1 MLARLAKPVASICAL
16 AGACW
21 LLVPH
26 GFPQYDAEYA
36 LVWGDQLAHGT
47 DPDYGAPIP
56 PTPHPLADVW
66 GALVSPLG
74 TGAETVTV
82 ILAYLALGA
91 VGYLVFRLG
100 ALWFD
105 PWIGAVAAAVVL
117 TREPLLSDGVRA
129 YVDIP
134 YLALV
139 LAALAI
145 ESRRRRAGA
154 PVLALLALAGLLRPE
169 AWLFSAA
176 YLAYLALEPASGRGR
191 FTLRRRPELRRDE
204 LIGLAALAASAPLA
218 WGAFDWITAGD
229 PLYSFTGTRDTVETL
244 GRETGAV
251 DLVVY
256 GPRRLGEVL
265 REPGL
270 LGAAGGVVLGLAF
283 LRRRSLLGVAAAA
296 LAAAA
301 FALLAIA
308 GLAIIPRYLLLT
320 AAILAVFCGLGL
332 LGWRQLPQEHPLRR
346 RWQGF
351 AALTALVFVALVPH
365 QAELISDLRDSIA
378 AQDRIGDDLG
388 DLADEGAFAA
398 GCGPISVPNHR
409 LVPILA
415 LALERTPSDIISS
428 SEQQQPRRGYFV
440 APANREVADDFV
452 LDPNDPRRLITA
464 VPAGFELTA
473 RNRSWRL
480 YARC

>member
-1 MLARLAKPVASICAL
+1 MLARLVKPVASICVL

-26 GFPQYDAEYA
+26 GFPQYDTEYA

-47 DPDYGAPIP
+47 DPDYGSPIP
-56 PTPHPLADVW
+56 PTPHPLADLW

-100 ALWFD
+100 ELWFD

-139 LAALAI
+139 LAALVL
-145 ESRRRRAGA
+145 ESRRRRAGG

-176 YLAYLALEPASGRGR
+176 YLAYLALEREPERGR
-191 FTLRRRPELRRDE
+191 FALRRRPERGRDE
-204 LIGLAALAASAPLA
+204 LLGLAALAASAPLA
-218 WGAFDWITAGD
+218 WGIFDWITAGD
-229 PLYSFTGTRDTVETL
+229 PLYSFTGTRETVETL
-244 GRETGAV
+244 DRETGAV

-270 LGAAGGVVLGLAF
+270 LGAAGGLLLGLAF
-283 LRRRSLLGVAAAA
+283 LRGRSLLGAAASV

-301 FALLAIA
+301 FAVLAIA

-320 AAILAVFCGLGL
+320 GAILAVFCAAGL
-332 LGWRQLPQEHPLRR
+332 LGWRQLPREHPWRR
-346 RWQGF
+346 RWQAF
-351 AALTALVFVALVPH
+351 AALTALLFVALAPH
-365 QAELISDLRDSIA
+365 QVDLISDLRDSIA
-378 AQDRIGDDLG
+378 TQDRIGDDLG
-388 DLADEGAFAA
+388 ELADEGAFDA
-398 GCGPISVPNHR
+398 GCDPISVPNHR

-415 LALERTPSDIISS
+415 LALERSPSDIISS
-428 SEQQQPRRGYFV
+428 SEQRQPRRGYFV
-440 APANREVADDFV
+440 APASKEVEDDFV
-452 LDPNDPRRLITA
+452 LDPNDPRRLITG
-464 VPAGFELTA
+464 VPPGFDLE
-473 RNRSWRL
+473 RQNDSWKV

>member
-1 MLARLAKPVASICAL
+1 MLARLARPALAIPAL
-16 AGACW
+16 AGLCW

-26 GFPQYDAEYA
+26 GFPQYDTEYA
-36 LVWGDQLAHGT
+36 LVWGDQLAHGNK
-47 DPDYGAPIP
+47 PDYGAPIP

-66 GALVSPLG
+66 GLLLSPLG
-74 TGAETVTV
+74 TGAETATV

-105 PWIGAVAAAVVL
+105 PWIGAVAALVVL

-139 LAALAI
+139 LGALAL
-145 ESRRRRAGA
+145 ESQRRRRGA

-176 YLAYLALEPASGRGR
+176 YLAYLALERDPDRGR
-191 FTLRRRPELRRDE
+191 LRLRWRGE
-204 LIGLAALAASAPLA
+204 RGSRELAALAALALAAPIA
-218 WGAFDWITAGD
+218 WGAFDWIIADD
-229 PLYSFTGTRDTVETL
+229 PLYSFTGTRNTVEAL
-244 GRETGAV
+244 GRETGLV
-251 DLVVY
+251 DLIAY

-270 LGAAGGVVLGLAF
+270 LAAAGGLVLGLAF
-283 LRRRSLLGVAAAA
+283 LRGRAVLGTAAAV

-301 FALLAIA
+301 FSILAIA

-320 AAILAVFCGLGL
+320 AAILAVFCAVGL
-332 LGWRQLPQEHPLRR
+332 LGWRQLAPGHPWRR
-346 RWQGF
+346 RWQWF
-351 AALTALVFVALVPH
+351 AALTVLVFLALTPH
-365 QAELISDLRDSIA
+365 QVDLISDLRDSVA
-378 AQDRIGDDLG
+378 SQDRIGDDLG
-388 DLADEGAFAA
+388 RLADDGDFAT
-398 GCGPISVPNHR
+398 GCDPISVPNHR
-409 LVPILA
+409 LVPILS
-415 LALERTPSDIISS
+415 LALDRTPSQIISS
-428 SEQQQPRRGYFV
+428 SEQRQPRRGYFV
-440 APANREVADDFV
+440 DPATREVAHDFV
-452 LDPNDPRRLITA
+452 LDPNDPRRLITG
-464 VPAGFELTA
+464 VPPRFELQA
-473 RNRSWRL
+473 RNASWKL

>member
-1 MLARLAKPVASICAL
+1 MLARLAKPIASICVL

-26 GFPQYDAEYA
+26 GFPQYDTEYA
-36 LVWGDQLAHGT
+36 LVWGDQLAHGN

-56 PTPHPLADVW
+56 PTPHPLADLW
-66 GALVSPLG
+66 GVIVSPLG
-74 TGAETVTV
+74 TGAETATV
-82 ILAYLALGA
+82 VLAYLALGA

-105 PWIGAVAAAVVL
+105 PWIGAVAAAIVL

-129 YVDIP
+129 YVDLP

-139 LAALAI
+139 LGALVV

-154 PVLALLALAGLLRPE
+154 PVLILLALAGLLRPE
-169 AWLFSAA
+169 AWLFSVA
-176 YLAYLALEPASGRGR
+176 YLGYLALERDPARGS
-191 FTLRRRPELRRDE
+191 FALRWRGDRARGDLLP
-204 LIGLAALAASAPLA
+204 LAAIAASAPLA
-218 WGAFDWITAGD
+218 WAAFDWITASD

-244 GRETGAV
+244 GRETGFV
-251 DLVVY
+251 DLFAY

-270 LGAAGGVVLGLAF
+270 LGAAGGLLLCLAF
-283 LRRRSLLGVAAAA
+283 LRGRALLGAAAAA

-301 FALLAIA
+301 FAVLAIA

-320 AAILAVFCGLGL
+320 GAILAVFCAAGL
-332 LGWRQLPQEHPLRR
+332 LGWRLLPAGHAWRG
-346 RWQGF
+346 RWQAF
-351 AALTALVFVALVPH
+351 AALTVVVFLALTPH
-365 QAELISDLRDSIA
+365 QADLISDLRDSIA
-378 AQDRIGDDLG
+378 TQDRIGDDLG
-388 DLADEGAFAA
+388 ELADEGAFGS
-398 GCGPISVPNHR
+398 GCNPISVPNHR

-415 LALERTPSDIISS
+415 LALDRRPSEIVSS
-428 SEQQQPRRGYFV
+428 SEQRQPRGGYYV
-440 APANREVADDFV
+440 DPATREVEDDFV
-452 LDPNDPRRLITA
+452 LDPNDPRRLITG
-464 VPAGFELTA
+464 VPRGFELTT
-473 RNRSWRL
+473 RNASWKL

>member
-1 MLARLAKPVASICAL
+1 MLARLARPVLAISAL
-16 AGACW
+16 AGICW

-26 GFPQYDAEYA
+26 GFPQYDTEYA

-56 PTPHPLADVW
+56 PTPHPLADLW
-66 GALVSPLG
+66 GVLVSPLG
-74 TGAETVTV
+74 TGAETATV

-100 ALWFD
+100 AVWFD
-105 PWIGAVAAAVVL
+105 PWVGAVAAAIVL

-139 LAALAI
+139 LGALLI
-145 ESRRRRAGA
+145 ESRRRRAGT

-176 YLAYLALEPASGRGR
+176 YLAYLALEREPDRGR
-191 FTLRRRPELRRDE
+191 LALRWRRERARDE
-204 LIGLAALAASAPLA
+204 LLGLAALAASAPLIWA
-218 WGAFDWITAGD
+218 AFDWITTGD

-270 LGAAGGVVLGLAF
+270 LGAAGGLLLGLAF
-283 LRRRSLLGVAAAA
+283 LRRRSLLGAAAA
-296 LAAAA
+296 VLAAAA
-301 FALLAIA
+301 FAVLAIA

-320 AAILAVFCGLGL
+320 AAVLSVFCALGL
-332 LGWRQLPQEHPLRR
+332 LGWRLLSDGHPWRG
-346 RWQGF
+346 RWRAF
-351 AALTALVFVALVPH
+351 AALTAVLFVVFAPSQIDRV
-365 QAELISDLRDSIA
+365 SDLRDSIA
-378 AQDRIGDDLG
+378 TQDRIGDDLTA
-388 DLADEGAFAA
+388 LADEGAFAA
-398 GCGPISVPNHR
+398 GCDPISVPNHR

-415 LALERTPSDIISS
+415 LALERTPSAIISS
-428 SEQQQPRRGYFV
+428 SEQRQPRRGYFV
-440 APANREVADDFV
+440 APASKEVEDDFV
-452 LDPNDPRRLITA
+452 LDPNDPRRLITG
-464 VPAGFELTA
+464 VPPGFELA
-473 RNRSWRL
+473 ERNASWEI
-480 YARC
+480 YERC